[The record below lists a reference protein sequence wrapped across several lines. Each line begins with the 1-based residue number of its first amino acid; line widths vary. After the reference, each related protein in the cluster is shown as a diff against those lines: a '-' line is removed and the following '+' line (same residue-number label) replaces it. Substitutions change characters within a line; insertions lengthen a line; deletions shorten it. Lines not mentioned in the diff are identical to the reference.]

1 MNAYKKYK
9 NRLERFLQSERGKR
23 FINFAYSFGAAIV
36 ILGAM
41 FKLLHFPFGNEM
53 LFIGMVTE
61 CIVFALSAFDT
72 PIRDYRWEQVFPALS
87 GNNGSGL
94 GNNAMHAQQVSPTTH
109 EGELPVAESIL
120 RGGAGQVAQEGAGTI
135 AHEGGEPFVH
145 GGDPFIS
152 GISNGDRHYI
162 SGVASHGS
170 PGSNP
175 ITAPSTSQLSSYT
188 EEFGRQM
195 ENLNRTLSGLNSIYE
210 IQLKSVSSQIGTIEQ
225 INQGL
230 ARFRTMYGDALP
242 DGSVIKTE
250 TEKMAHQLR
259 ELNEVYARMLHA
271 MTVNRY
277 ENPNNTNP

>member
-9 NRLERFLQSERGKR
+9 NNLERFLQTERGKR

-61 CIVFALSAFDT
+61 CIVFILSAFDT
-72 PIRDYRWEQVFPALS
+72 PIRDYNWEQVFPALS
-87 GNNGSGL
+87 SDSSRDGAQFNNDIL
-94 GNNAMHAQQVSPTTH
+94 QQSTTMSR
-109 EGELPVAESIL
+109 E
-120 RGGAGQVAQEGAGTI
+120 T
-135 AHEGGEPFVH
+135 
-145 GGDPFIS
+145 IS
-152 GISNGDRHYI
+152 GPIAQNVPGY
-162 SGVASHGS
+162 SGTSGIPHA
-170 PGSNP
+170 N
-175 ITAPSTSQLSSYT
+175 ISTSAGESGNEIPQTLSAHT
-188 EEFGRQM
+188 EEYGKQM

-210 IQLKSVSSQIGTIEQ
+210 IQLKSISGQIGTIEQ

-230 ARFRTMYGDALP
+230 ARLRNMYGDTLP

-250 TEKMAHQLR
+250 TEKMADQLR
-259 ELNEVYARMLHA
+259 ELNDVYARMLNA

-277 ENPNNTNP
+277 DNPGNPNA